1 MRALTGSA
9 MTINRRQSLAALFA
23 VALVMTV
30 SLSIATVAAAQS
42 PGYRVVHGWPQ
53 LPEGRVLG
61 LAAGVGV
68 DSHGAVLVFHRGPR
82 IWSEPLPTNPIE
94 VSTVAVF
101 DGASGKLLREWGAG
115 QFAMPHGLS
124 VDHQD
129 NVWVT
134 DVALHQVFKYSP
146 DGKLLLTLG
155 ERGRPGDDGGH
166 FNRPTDVA
174 VLPDGS
180 FYVSD
185 GYRNTR
191 IAKFSADGKFLSQWG
206 RPGAG
211 PGEFATPHAIAVDP
225 QGRVYVADRQNDR
238 VQVFDSQGRFLKQWK
253 GPKIGRPYGLTLVGP
268 NAAVADGG
276 EQPRDGSADRSG
288 AAVVDLDGKV
298 LQRFGSF
305 GNQDGQ
311 FRLAHDI
318 AADAKGALYV
328 VDVAGQRVQKFV
340 PAK

>member
-1 MRALTGSA
+1 MRALTGLA

-191 IAKFSADGKFLSQWG
+191 VAKFSVDGECLFMIACSGLEVALHRISASKIAECIAFLAPITVLDRMFKRLQKELHRQDTVPGMVGLKSKRHCFSRNSIGQLIQSQ
-206 RPGAG
+206 
-211 PGEFATPHAIAVDP
+211 
-225 QGRVYVADRQNDR
+225 
-238 VQVFDSQGRFLKQWK
+238 
-253 GPKIGRPYGLTLVGP
+253 
-268 NAAVADGG
+268 
-276 EQPRDGSADRSG
+276 
-288 AAVVDLDGKV
+288 
-298 LQRFGSF
+298 
-305 GNQDGQ
+305 
-311 FRLAHDI
+311 
-318 AADAKGALYV
+318 
-328 VDVAGQRVQKFV
+328 
-340 PAK
+340 